1 MGIWRVFFGF
11 WEDALSTDEREAY
24 LTYQVHNEAI
34 VIPEN
39 IDAIRA
45 LTGIETNWQKSVAKT
60 NETLGVVKT
69 FLPKTVPE
77 GAVHAAMAKRLE
89 ATRYEFRAVGF
100 AGAEEPDEPGP

>member
-1 MGIWRVFFGF
+1 MWEVAV
-11 WEDALSTDEREAY
+11 WEDALSTNQRDAN

-34 VIPEN
+34 VVPEN

-60 NETLGVVKT
+60 NEALGIVKT

-77 GAVHAAMAKRLE
+77 GAVHAAMANRLE
-89 ATRYEFRAVGF
+89 ATRDEFRAVGF
-100 AGAEEPDEPGP
+100 AGAEEPDELGP